1 MKEPNQVE
9 IELLKSEKV
18 VVGIDEVGRG
28 SLVGPVVAC
37 AFILN
42 SSTNHIQVNDSK
54 ILTDKKRTY
63 AFAQLISTR
72 STFTLGYAT
81 HKEIDEINILN
92 ATKLAMIRAVAK
104 LKIKN
109 ACLLIDGNQKIG
121 TELEEICVVKGDQKY
136 KSIASASIIAKI
148 TRDFILKKVSQIY
161 PYYNLENNKGY
172 GTKQHIELIKKFG
185 PSPFHRAT
193 FKIS

>member
-1 MKEPNQVE
+1 MKDPNLIE
-9 IELLKSEKV
+9 IELLKSGKV

-42 SSTNHIQVNDSK
+42 PSTNHIQVNDSK
-54 ILTDKKRTY
+54 ILSENERTY
-63 AFAQLISTR
+63 AFAQLIITR

-92 ATKLAMIRAVAK
+92 ATKLAMSRAVAK
-104 LKIKN
+104 LKTKN
-109 ACLLIDGNQKIG
+109 PCLLIDGNQKIG
-121 TELEEICVVKGDQKY
+121 TELEEICVVKGDQKC

-172 GTKQHIELIKKFG
+172 GTKQHVELIKKFG
-185 PSPFHRAT
+185 PSPFHRTT
-193 FKIS
+193 FKIR